1 MSAAN
6 GNGADCGNQAL
17 QGLIYPCEFPL
28 KMFGKNN
35 PQFIAIVES
44 VIAEFVPSQDW
55 LSTKMTPSKNDNY
68 VSYTVVIRAHNRRQL
83 DQVCA
88 AVTNCS
94 QVIMAL

>member
-1 MSAAN
+1 MRAAN
-6 GNGADCGNQAL
+6 GNGADKGQR
-17 QGLIYPCEFPL
+17 QGLVYPCEFPL

-35 PQFIAIVES
+35 AQFIAVVEN
-44 VIAEFVPSQDW
+44 VIAEFVPRQDW
-55 LSTKMTPSKNDNY
+55 LSTKTTPSKHHNY